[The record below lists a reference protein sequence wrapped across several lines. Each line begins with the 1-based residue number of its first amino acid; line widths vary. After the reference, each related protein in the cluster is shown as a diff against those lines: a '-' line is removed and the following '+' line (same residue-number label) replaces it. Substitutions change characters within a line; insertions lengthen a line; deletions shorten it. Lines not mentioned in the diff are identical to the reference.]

1 MFADDFLSLRDF
13 APTEIHHLLELAADI
28 KARPAAFST
37 ALRGKTL
44 AMIFEKPSLR
54 TRVTFDVGIQQLGGF
69 SLYLSPAEISLGKRE
84 SIHDVAK
91 NLERMVQGIMIRTFA
106 HQIVEEM
113 AKEASVPIINGLTD
127 YSHPCQAMADFLT
140 IKEAKGR
147 VDGIKLAFVGDGNN
161 VAHSLMFAGAL
172 LGAHIS
178 IVCPKGY
185 EPKGDATAWSTA
197 QAAKTGGSIVVTN
210 DPVEGVRGADVIY
223 TDVWASMG
231 QEAEAE
237 ARKRL
242 FLPYQVNEAHGRARE
257 TGRVV
262 HALPARS
269 PRGGG
274 DGGRHR
280 LAALGGVPGG
290 REPAPRPEGNHAGTD
305 GVADVP
311 HCTGRHRRQLA
322 DPRRREGDDCRAAGQ
337 HAPDGCRDRRAH
349 PGRDQPRDHARER
362 PAGRRRTAALGAR
375 V

>member
-1 MFADDFLSLRDF
+1 MFANDFLSLRDF
-13 APTEIHHLLELAADI
+13 APTEIHHLLELAADL
-28 KARPAAFST
+28 KARPAEFST

-91 NLERMVQGIMIRTFA
+91 NLERMVQGIMIRTFG

-127 YSHPCQAMADFLT
+127 YSHPCQAVADFLT
-140 IKEAKGR
+140 IKEVKGR
-147 VDGIKLAFVGDGNN
+147 VDGIRLAFVGDGNN

-237 ARKRL
+237 SRRRL
-242 FLPYQVNEAHGRARE
+242 FFPYQVNEAMVERAQPDV
-257 TGRVV
+257 TFM
-262 HALPARS
+262 HCLPAHRGEEVTAGVIDS
-269 PRGGG
+269 PRSVVFQEAEN
-274 DGGRHR
+274 R
-280 LAALGGVPGG
+280 L
-290 REPAPRPEGNHAGTD
+290 HAQK
-305 GVADVP
+305 AIM
-311 HCTGRHRRQLA
+311 LELMA
-322 DPRRREGDDCRAAGQ
+322 
-337 HAPDGCRDRRAH
+337 
-349 PGRDQPRDHARER
+349 
-362 PAGRRRTAALGAR
+362 
-375 V
+375 